1 MAWPGSLAAPG
12 QGRRIGDWTLFAVAA
27 VYVLPLAGLLYWRP
41 VYGIVYGAAPLALL
55 LISHGPLA
63 IAAVIVA
70 SFFYFPMPGEIAL
83 LPADMAAFALIAA
96 YLVDLLVRR
105 PIHAPNPIA
114 RAYLLYLLVMLLS
127 IALEIFT
134 PLSVRYFL
142 RQVVLFGTF
151 MAAAHFGRSG
161 IARKILIVYVVAAA
175 VNSIIALIQFLP
187 SGGGVRA
194 FGLAGR
200 GFGDH
205 AMLAL
210 VIGAVFF
217 LWSRD
222 LRWRLFWGIS
232 AAFAAGGIVATQTR
246 ASAITAGWCL
256 LIVLM
261 LTLWKGRDID
271 LRIPYRNL
279 AIAAVLAVIIVPIL
293 VFYTPVFSGI
303 AHRFGRLGPQARE
316 TVLLRVT
323 LWKAALAA
331 FSANPLFGI
340 GAGNFPAVSQW
351 VPTVRFDPIFYMVS
365 GLSTHAV
372 LMTALAETGIA
383 GVASLAWFFWRAL
396 RTVWRNLTAVVSEA
410 ETPTAISLTAIAVAV
425 VGSLFYAGSWFWG
438 NNSYH
443 MAVFFGLIASCAH
456 RPAEEP
462 AGEARR

>member
-1 MAWPGSLAAPG
+1 MTWPASLSALG

-27 VYVLPLAGLLYWRP
+27 VYVLPLAGLLFWRP
-41 VYGIVYGAAPLALL
+41 TYGILYALAPLALL
-55 LISHGPLA
+55 LVSHGPLA

-70 SFFYFPMPGEIAL
+70 SFFYFPLPGEIAL

-105 PIHAPNPIA
+105 PVDAPNPIA
-114 RAYLLYLLVMLLS
+114 RAYLPYLLVMLLS
-127 IALEIFT
+127 IALELFT
-134 PLSVRYFL
+134 PLSVRYFF
-142 RQVVLFGTF
+142 RQVVLFATF
-151 MAAAHFGRSG
+151 LATAHFGRSG
-161 IARKILIVYVVAAA
+161 IARKILIVYVVAAT
-175 VNSIIALIQFLP
+175 VNSAIALIQFLP
-187 SGGGVRA
+187 SGGAVRA

-210 VIGAVFF
+210 IIGAVFY

-222 LRWRLFWGIS
+222 VRWRVFWG
-232 AAFAAGGIVATQTR
+232 AAAWLAAGGIVATQTR

-256 LIVLM
+256 LVVLI
-261 LTLWKGRDID
+261 LTLWKARDFN
-271 LRIPYRNL
+271 LRISYRNL

-340 GAGNFPAVSQW
+340 GAGNFSLVSQW

-372 LMTALAETGIA
+372 IMTALAETGIA
-383 GVASLAWFFWRAL
+383 GVLSLAWFFWRAL
-396 RTVWRNLTAVVSEA
+396 RTAWRNLTAVVSEA
-410 ETPTAISLTAIAVAV
+410 EMPVVISLMAIAVAV
-425 VGSLFYAGSWFWG
+425 VGSVFYAGSWFWG

-443 MAVFFGLIASCAH
+443 MAVFFGLIASFGF
-456 RPAEEP
+456 RPAEAPVEKV
-462 AGEARR
+462 GR